1 MALHY
6 EKKKTDFARLIGC
19 IILCEIAGATGSVFT
34 FPMINTWYSS
44 INKPF
49 FNPPNWIFGPVW
61 TALFLLMGISLYLV
75 LEKGLQKKEV
85 KKAASIFGVQLLM
98 NILWSVL
105 FFGLMSPF
113 LAFIEIIFLW
123 LAIAFTIKSFYPT
136 SKKAAW
142 LLVPYICWVSFALI
156 LNFAVWMLNP

>member
-6 EKKKTDFARLIGC
+6 GKKKTDFVKLIGC
-19 IILCEIAGATGSVFT
+19 VIFCELAGIVGSVFT
-34 FPMINTWYSS
+34 FPMITTWYSTL
-44 INKPF
+44 NKPW
-49 FNPPNWIFGPVW
+49 FNPPNWLFGPAW
-61 TALFLLMGISLYLV
+61 TLLFLLMGISLYLV

-85 KKAASIFGVQLLM
+85 KKGVSIFGVQLLM

-123 LAIAFTIKSFYPT
+123 IAIAFTIKSFYPI

-142 LLVPYICWVSFALI
+142 LLVPYICWVSFAAI
-156 LNFAVWMLNP
+156 LNLAVWILNP